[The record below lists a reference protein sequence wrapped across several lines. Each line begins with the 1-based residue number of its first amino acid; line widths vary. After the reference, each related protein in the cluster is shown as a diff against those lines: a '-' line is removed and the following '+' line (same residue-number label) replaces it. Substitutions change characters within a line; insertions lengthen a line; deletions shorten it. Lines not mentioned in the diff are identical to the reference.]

1 MAHITDE
8 QIKKYYMHDMEQ
20 YEEINM
26 LTHIAKCEYC
36 AGRFATGIPE
46 TEMIKLPR
54 GVTAGILEK
63 AEKIPTGH
71 DRRKD
76 ITGIAQESHLGCAWH
91 SAF

>member
-36 AGRFATGIPE
+36 AGRFE
-46 TEMIKLPR
+46 
-54 GVTAGILEK
+54 
-63 AEKIPTGH
+63 
-71 DRRKD
+71 
-76 ITGIAQESHLGCAWH
+76 QEYLKQR
-91 SAF
+91 

>member
-54 GVTAGILEK
+54 GLRLGFWRKQRKYRQGMTGEK
-63 AEKIPTGH
+63 N
-71 DRRKD
+71 